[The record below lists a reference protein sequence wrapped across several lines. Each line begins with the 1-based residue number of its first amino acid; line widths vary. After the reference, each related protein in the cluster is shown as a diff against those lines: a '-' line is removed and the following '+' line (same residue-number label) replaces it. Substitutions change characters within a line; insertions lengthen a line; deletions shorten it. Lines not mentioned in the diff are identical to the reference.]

1 MSDTNTT
8 AAATPVVEKKKRIL
22 KPRPL
27 YTVFRIT
34 DADGNL
40 IDGAK
45 LEILAHTR
53 AAAEALSAITS
64 NAGAQFKEHVAE

>member
-1 MSDTNTT
+1 MAETNTT
-8 AAATPVVEKKKRIL
+8 ETAAVVEKKKRAPQ